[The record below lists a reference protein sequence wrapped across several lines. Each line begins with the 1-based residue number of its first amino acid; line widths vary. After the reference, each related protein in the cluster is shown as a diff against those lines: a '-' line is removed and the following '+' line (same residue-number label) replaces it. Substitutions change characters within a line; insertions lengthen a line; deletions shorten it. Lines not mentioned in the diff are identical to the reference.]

1 LDLVFL
7 QSFYWWNGG
16 NKVKWFLIFW
26 FFLVVQRLAEVKIAK
41 KNEETLRTKGA
52 VEAGGSH
59 YKWMVMMH
67 VSFFIALFLEVIV
80 FGASSPN
87 WWIVPFVLFLAAQ
100 IVRVWAITS
109 LGVYWN
115 TKIILL
121 PGAKVVA
128 KGPYRF
134 IRHPNY
140 LVVSLELLVIPLIF
154 GAYITAIL
162 FTLLNILMLRVR
174 IPEEEKALM
183 ELTDYENSHGQKQRF
198 FPSQ

>member
-1 LDLVFL
+1 MEEITVNWFLVF
-7 QSFYWWNGG
+7 WT
-16 NKVKWFLIFW
+16 FLII
-26 FFLVVQRLAEVKIAK
+26 QRLAEVKIAK
-41 KNEETLRTKGA
+41 KNEETLLSKGA

-59 YKWMVMMH
+59 YKWMVTMH
-67 VSFFIALFLEVIV
+67 VSFFLFLFTEVMF
-80 FGASSPN
+80 FGAFSPS
-87 WWIVPFVLFLAAQ
+87 WWIIPFVLFLIAQ

-109 LGVYWN
+109 LGVFWN

-121 PGAKVVA
+121 PGAEVVA

-154 GAYITAIL
+154 GAYVTALL
-162 FTLLNILMLRVR
+162 FTILNILMLRVR
-174 IPEEEKALM
+174 IPAEEKALM
-183 ELTDYENSHGQKQRF
+183 ELTDYENRHGEKQRF